1 MGPSQGGLGKE
12 MEGKSTDAYLGVL
25 KEAAV
30 QAKLQAA

>member
-12 MEGKSTDAYLGVL
+12 MEGKATDTYRGGL